1 MTAKK
6 GLPGLIGKTSMGEY
20 QHNLKNIKR
29 MDIGN
34 YTFGQGGQPTALG
47 PRADSQAPRSRKTS
61 QMYES
66 AQFYNMKDQLGMDHL
81 YNQQPNLAAQSAGPR
96 AYLPGRQQSHVTSN
110 QHTELGDQA

>member
-1 MTAKK
+1 MKAKK

-20 QHNLKNIKR
+20 QHNLKSIKR

-34 YTFGQGGQPTALG
+34 YTFGQGGQHTAVVT
-47 PRADSQAPRSRKTS
+47 RADSQTRKSRKAS

-81 YNQQPNLAAQSAGPR
+81 YNQQPNVGTQSTGQR
-96 AYLPGRQQSHVTSN
+96 TYLPGW
-110 QHTELGDQA
+110 